1 MAAGDVGR
9 EVVYH
14 DEHGDHIGF
23 VADYVAGRDAGDHWL
38 GGFTNSSAVDAGT
51 GPTLAVWSV
60 YRNTGEQ
67 GTFSFFGEAIV
78 PPDTGE
84 TPGEPGIPT
93 HPIYRP
99 DLKPEHPIVL
109 PEPPTDGDAHPEHPI
124 YLPPSIWPD
133 PGHPAHPIAPGG
145 PPPHVEHPIPPIVW
159 PNPPEGG
166 QPEPPSPGHPS
177 HPIYFPDLKPEH
189 PIVLPPNSLP
199 TFDLDRVTDHPELPN
214 LDSGFWAWLD
224 ADGTLCWG
232 FVTNPLAAEHPIV
245 GTEPS
250 EDQQPGQWLVTALG
264 SLFTWAWVP
273 ENAKTYPPSS
283 DGPHVEHHGRR

>member
-1 MAAGDVGR
+1 MAAEDVGR
-9 EVVYH
+9 QAVYH
-14 DEHGDHIGF
+14 DRYGDH
-23 VADYVAGRDAGDHWL
+23 VCWVSDYVAGRDAGDHQL
-38 GGFTNSSAVDAGT
+38 GGYTNHEAREAGQ
-51 GPTLAVWSV
+51 GDVFANWSV

-67 GTFSFFGEAIV
+67 GTFSFHDEPIV

-84 TPGEPGIPT
+84 TPGEPGYPA

-99 DLKPEHPIVL
+99 DLKPEHPIVM

-166 QPEPPSPGHPS
+166 QPSPPHPS
-177 HPIYFPDLKPEH
+177 HPIVEVPEH

-199 TFDLDRVTDHPELPN
+199 TFDLDSVSDHPELPD
-214 LDSGFWAWLD
+214 LTQGFWAWLGVG
-224 ADGTLCWG
+224 GTLMWG
-232 FVTNPLAAEHPIV
+232 FVTNPTAPAQPIV
-245 GTEPS
+245 GTTPS
-250 EDQQPGQWLVTALG
+250 EDAQPGDWYVTAVG

-273 ENAKTYPPSS
+273 EDATTYPPAS
-283 DGPHVEHHGRR
+283 DGPHVEHH